1 MLKEREFNNFQWQ
14 DLVGSGVVEYIDTME
29 EETTMIAVSVDILG
43 GKMEKCFQYSLF
55 YSLFSPSHI
64 FFLYFSHPRRGYYVF
79 GTVFLIL
86 HPLPL
91 AEYIHP

>member
-43 GKMEKCFQYSLF
+43 EKNGIFFSLLLI
-55 YSLFSPSHI
+55 LFIIFPLPHI
-64 FFLYFSHPRRGYYVF
+64 FLVF
-79 GTVFLIL
+79 FPPKEGIL
-86 HPLPL
+86 CFR
-91 AEYIHP
+91 YRFF

>member
-43 GKMEKCFQYSLF
+43 GNIGKMFSVLLILF
-55 YSLFSPSHI
+55 IIFPLPHI
-64 FFLYFSHPRRGYYVF
+64 FLVF
-79 GTVFLIL
+79 FPPKEGIL
-86 HPLPL
+86 CFR
-91 AEYIHP
+91 YRFF

>member
-29 EETTMIAVSVDILG
+29 EETTMIAVSVDILE

-55 YSLFSPSHI
+55 IIFPLPHI
-64 FFLYFSHPRRGYYVF
+64 FLVF
-79 GTVFLIL
+79 FPPKEGIL
-86 HPLPL
+86 CFR
-91 AEYIHP
+91 YRFF